1 MQYSEPLRVC
11 TQQTTLY
18 HAPLMRTSTAR
29 HLSSYASTFKHG
41 PKVRCRCV
49 GTATLE
55 ASINQSALESTALQQ
70 NLQSKPTA
78 QNSDMHRLVPALTE
92 RTLTFLESL
101 QIRQAVVP
109 YLARLKLY
117 TCFQCTMS
125 LSALLMVCAAAL
137 AGTLL

>member
-11 TQQTTLY
+11 MQQTTLY

-29 HLSSYASTFKHG
+29 HLPSYASTLEHG

-49 GTATLE
+49 GTATVE

-109 YLARLKLY
+109 YLARLKSN
-117 TCFQCTMS
+117 TCLQCTMP
-125 LSALLMVCAAAL
+125 LSALLMVYPAAL